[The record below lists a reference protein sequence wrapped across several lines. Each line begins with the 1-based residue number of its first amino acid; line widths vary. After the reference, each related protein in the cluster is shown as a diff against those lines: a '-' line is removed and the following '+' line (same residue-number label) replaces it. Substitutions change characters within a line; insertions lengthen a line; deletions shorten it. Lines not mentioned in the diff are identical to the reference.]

1 MYLTDMNKIYA
12 DINSG
17 KLKYL
22 GRGAGRRVYD
32 MGNGYVVKLAKNN
45 FGYRQNKFEYGL
57 SQVYKG
63 DLLAKVHSV
72 SEGYRMLVMESAQT
86 INSMTPVLNYF
97 NVRTVNEL
105 FKIPPLAALVRTHNL
120 SLREFSRP
128 WNWGLINGKPV
139 IIDYGL
145 TSWR

>member
-1 MYLTDMNKIYA
+1 MYITDMNKIYA

-22 GRGAGRRVYD
+22 GGGAGRRVYD
-32 MGNGYVVKLAKNN
+32 LGNGYVVKLAKNN
-45 FGYRQNKFEYGL
+45 FGYRQNKIEHGL

-72 SEGYRMLVMESAQT
+72 SEGYTLLVMQTAQT
-86 INSMTPVLNYF
+86 IDSMTPVLNYF
-97 NVRTVNEL
+97 KVRSVNEL
-105 FKIPPLAALVRTHNL
+105 YSVPQLAALAQTHKL
-120 SLREFSRP
+120 AFREFLRP
-128 WNWGLINGKPV
+128 RNWGLINGIPV

-145 TSWR
+145 IMRR